1 VKQTVQQIVH
11 QARERARTILVQEWP
26 RVRALAITAEDE
38 ILLERMANAFQLLLL
53 ADEIECRCH
62 QADPG
67 VFGLFSLTP
76 GAGSTSPAQGGEGD
90 D

>member
-1 VKQTVQQIVH
+1 MATVQQIVH

-38 ILLERMANAFQLLLL
+38 VLLERIANAFQLLLL
-53 ADEIECRCH
+53 ADDIECRCH
-62 QADPG
+62 QYGPG
-67 VFGLFSLTP
+67 AIGLSSLTP
-76 GAGSTSPAQGGEGD
+76 GAGNTSPAPGGEGD